1 MHNNPPN
8 PLRDT
13 AVVLPVIG
21 SDTNHGINSTSE
33 TSIFQS
39 TGLDL

>member
-1 MHNNPPN
+1 MHSNPPD

-13 AVVLPVIG
+13 AVVLPVIDG
-21 SDTNHGINSTSE
+21 DINHDVNTSNE
-33 TSIFQS
+33 TSTQS